1 MITIPVAISSNLF
14 KWQSSLFQYA
24 QKNVYGNMALWN
36 SIVLIADRNSHGK
49 IIKDVDWNLS
59 IPYKIVDGIHTILP
73 LSDEHPYFSAG
84 NLFFAIN
91 QILNDLDDNEYICII
106 DCDIIP
112 FKKYDGILPNDN
124 EVITCNKYE
133 DWHMRCSRPDKE
145 NYRIVEPYLRHD
157 THEYMDG
164 GFVPIIIKV
173 NTLKR
178 IIDEVIETG
187 IDIARNHLDSS
198 FGWWQQM
205 WSFQIACHNNRIKC
219 IGQDN
224 TYFPSINEFDKEKHY
239 FAHYSCDPLF
249 KKSTFPNHNITEF
262 PHNNLF
268 YDTIRDWYYR

>member
-1 MITIPVAISSNLF
+1 MITIPVAVSNNLF

-24 QKNVYGNMALWN
+24 QKNVYGNQALWN

-73 LSDEHPYFSAG
+73 LSDNHPYFSAG
-84 NLFFAIN
+84 NLFFAIK
-91 QILNDLDDNEYICII
+91 QILNDLNNDEYVCII
-106 DCDIIP
+106 DCDVIP
-112 FKKYDGILPNDN
+112 FKKYDGILPNDD

-133 DWHMRCSRPDKE
+133 DWHMKCSRPDKE
-145 NYRIVEPYLRHD
+145 NYRVVEPYLKHD

-173 NTLKR
+173 KTLKK
-178 IIDEVIETG
+178 IIDEVIEIG
-187 IDIARNHLDSS
+187 IDIARNHLDSP

-224 TYFPSINEFDKEKHY
+224 TYFPNINELNAEKHY

-249 KKSTFPNHNITEF
+249 KKSTFPNHNIAEF
-262 PHNNLF
+262 PHNDFYNL
-268 YDTIRDWYYR
+268 IRDWFIR